1 VFSRWND
8 SSRPRPV
15 LTKPVRRNWYQRV
28 RTLSRSCDDCTSTLT
43 LVLAVCSIAWDIG
56 AVGTCGQIQPC
67 NDIRLEDVPDMG
79 YTSKDVPNPRGE

>member
-1 VFSRWND
+1 M
-8 SSRPRPV
+8 
-15 LTKPVRRNWYQRV
+15 
-28 RTLSRSCDDCTSTLT
+28 LT
-43 LVLAVCSIAWDIG
+43 LVLAPFSIAWDVG